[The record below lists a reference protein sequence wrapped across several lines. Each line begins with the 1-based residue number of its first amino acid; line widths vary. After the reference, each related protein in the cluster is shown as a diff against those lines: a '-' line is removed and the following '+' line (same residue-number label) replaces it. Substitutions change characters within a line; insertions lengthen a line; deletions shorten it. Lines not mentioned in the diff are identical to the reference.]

1 MDVPNFLI
9 KHKIRLSFFSIFGKN
24 YLQKSF
30 QSLCFLRT
38 SSQMFSQQFAVLFWN
53 VSSSEHSLSGCF
65 RFVED
70 HADISE
76 NTISSF
82 IN

>member
-1 MDVPNFLI
+1 
-9 KHKIRLSFFSIFGKN
+9 
-24 YLQKSF
+24 
-30 QSLCFLRT
+30 
-38 SSQMFSQQFAVLFWN
+38 MFSQQFAVLLWN
-53 VSSSEHSLSGCF
+53 VSSSEHSFSGYF

-82 IN
+82 VN